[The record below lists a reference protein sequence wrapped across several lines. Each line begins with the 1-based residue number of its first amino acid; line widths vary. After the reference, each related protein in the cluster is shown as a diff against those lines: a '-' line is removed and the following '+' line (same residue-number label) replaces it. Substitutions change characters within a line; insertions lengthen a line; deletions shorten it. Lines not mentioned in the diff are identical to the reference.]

1 MPTRIS
7 LSSWSISPYSSIGR
21 EMFSP
26 TVIELKRAPDWNA
39 IPSFRRSSAS
49 SSSSIAVISLP
60 Q

>member
-1 MPTRIS
+1 
-7 LSSWSISPYSSIGR
+7 
-21 EMFSP
+21 MFSP